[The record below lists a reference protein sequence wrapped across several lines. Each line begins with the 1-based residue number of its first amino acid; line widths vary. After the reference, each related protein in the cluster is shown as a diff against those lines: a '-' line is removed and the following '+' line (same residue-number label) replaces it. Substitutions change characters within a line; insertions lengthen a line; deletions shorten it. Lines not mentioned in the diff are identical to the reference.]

1 MQEIVEKKK
10 KAAEVRA
17 RPPKRKKGPII
28 KAVLAVILP
37 PLVALLWIFNP
48 FANGVPVTP
57 RPPDEMGAWREALI
71 QAALTVKEW
80 RDSAGGLPV
89 DLDAADVHLPGVIF
103 DVEGPDAFPLKT
115 FTTEGVVL
123 VWMDHDQLGVGPKPA
138 GVDSTAAPPPAQL
151 PTP

>member
-80 RDSAGGLPV
+80 RGLPR
-89 DLDAADVHLPGVIF
+89 
-103 DVEGPDAFPLKT
+103 T
-115 FTTEGVVL
+115 
-123 VWMDHDQLGVGPKPA
+123 
-138 GVDSTAAPPPAQL
+138 
-151 PTP
+151 